1 MVLNE
6 HFDVAIIGGGPAGLS
21 AALTL
26 GRARKHVLV
35 LDEGSPRNAVTGESH
50 GFLTRDGI
58 KPSEFRRIARDQ
70 IRAYPTVTFVDDIAV
85 AIDGEDGRFRIKS
98 GNGSIF
104 ATKKLLFASGMKDR
118 PVPIPGLAEVY
129 GKSAFVCPYCDGWE
143 LRNEQLVLICKGA
156 DAMHLAPLVSGW
168 TNRIAVCTNGPD
180 ELTDEQREDLRRHG
194 VPLFDSPIS
203 AIHSSEGMVRRIT
216 LEDGTVVP
224 CTGIFFKPDLTAGS
238 NLPQTIG
245 CHVSETGMVIVD
257 QFGKTNIPGVYGA
270 GDAVTQLY
278 QVIHAASM
286 GASAAAFIN
295 HELNLEIWNAPVEE
309 R

>member
-1 MVLNE
+1 MLKNQ

-26 GRARKHVLV
+26 GRARKDVLV

-58 KPSEFRRIARDQ
+58 KPGEFRRIAREQ
-70 IRAYPTVTFVDDIAV
+70 ISVYPTVSFVEDTV
-85 AIDGEDGRFRIKS
+85 VTVGGEDGHFRMET
-98 GNGSIF
+98 GNGGIF
-104 ATKKLLFASGMKDR
+104 TSKKLLFAAGMKDR

-143 LRNEQLVLICKGA
+143 LRNEQLVIICKGA
-156 DAMHLAPLVSGW
+156 DVMHLAPLISGW
-168 TNRIAVCTNGPD
+168 TKRFTVCTNGPD
-180 ELTDEQREDLRRHG
+180 ELTEEQREALRRNE
-194 VPLFDSPIS
+194 VPWFESPIS
-203 AIHSSEGMVRRIT
+203 EIHSRGGMVSRIS
-216 LEDGTVVP
+216 LEDGTDIP

-245 CHVSETGMVIVD
+245 CNVTESGMVIVD
-257 QFGKTNIPGVYGA
+257 EFGKTNIAGVYSA
-270 GDAVTQLY
+270 GDAASQRY

-295 HELNLEIWNAPVEE
+295 HELNMEKWNE
-309 R
+309 RL